1 MNSTTVRFAAIALF
15 AGVAASSAHAD
26 LTLPT
31 NTLVANSVQTFT
43 ADNLASFDLVNLVV
57 EARGTTYVAKAGTP
71 GASNGTVTPVA
82 FGFPIT
88 KVVIG
93 SGLSIASGTAS
104 GSALYFNRM
113 DPDTGK
119 ATALTLANFT
129 INYKQSKVLA
139 DTTVQG
145 GKTQVQMPLYDF
157 TATSPLALKY
167 KFPLSISL
175 HEVLGNLK
183 LTAQAKAVMTTGL
196 DLPEYALPALDFDF
210 GTLTQDINVQLRSTP
225 INTRPYVAK

>member
-1 MNSTTVRFAAIALF
+1 MSSITARFATTALF
-15 AGVAASSAHAD
+15 AALAASSAHAD

-31 NTLVANSVQTFT
+31 NILVANSVQTFT
-43 ADNLASFDLVNLVV
+43 ADNLASFDAVNLVV
-57 EARGTTYVAKAGTP
+57 EARGTTFVVRAGTP
-71 GASNGTVTPVA
+71 GLSNGTVTPVA

-93 SGLSIASGTAS
+93 SGLNIVSGTAS

-139 DTTVQG
+139 DATVQG
-145 GKTQVQMPLYDF
+145 GKTEVQMPLYDF

-167 KFPLSISL
+167 KFPLTVTG
-175 HEVLGNLK
+175 HEVLDHLLLSDSAKALFTSALK
-183 LTAQAKAVMTTGL
+183 L
-196 DLPEYALPALDFDF
+196 PEFATPALDLEF
-210 GTLTQDINVQLRSTP
+210 GNLTQDISTTLRKKAISGT
-225 INTRPYVAK
+225 PYVAQ